1 MNTKL
6 IRGDRPP
13 AGRHFLSHS
22 RAFGGMEL
30 TYNSNIDKTLGRLVS
45 AVLAGYFLYFA
56 IPALN
61 SQWATDDPMNIGFY
75 WMRGFPGNLWDN
87 LRFWTTAYRPM
98 GSLFYMPIYYF
109 SNLNP
114 MPYRVAMMVILAV
127 NLYLSYRVA
136 EMLAGSKPVAAL
148 TTFFVCAHAGMLAI
162 YYNTSQ
168 LYDVLTYL
176 FLMIMMF
183 SYIRFRRGGKGL
195 TLGRSAIVICA
206 YIAALNSK
214 EIAFT
219 GAGWV
224 LVYEVLYHRPWKL
237 RVPAMLMAIAVIYSA
252 GKFLGPNP
260 LWKQG
265 GYLLEVTPHR
275 FFLNMVMYVN
285 DLFYTGVFHNSRG
298 VLIAWGLLIV
308 LCAIARKKELW
319 WAAFVISTAM
329 LPVAFTI
336 QARTGASLY
345 VPLFGFALAASV
357 VAAGFFP
364 RRELAWAAVAIVAAY
379 WGYQTVQLWQE
390 RIHFFVGDHRMTWSA
405 ITQVRE
411 LPAKPR
417 PHNRVLFLNNPFEDR
432 WDMWFISSLLW
443 NDHTIDVKLA
453 NHMTPPP
460 GAAEIDQFD
469 WVLTFEGDRLR
480 VIRSRYG
487 LFVAHRRGAGGY
499 LSPRVP

>member
-1 MNTKL
+1 MY
-6 IRGDRPP
+6 
-13 AGRHFLSHS
+13 S
-22 RAFGGMEL
+22 
-30 TYNSNIDKTLGRLVS
+30 SNVGKILGRLV
-45 AVLAGYFLYFA
+45 AAILAGYFLYFA

-61 SQWATDDPMNIGFY
+61 SQWAPDDPMNIGFY
-75 WMRGFPGNLWDN
+75 WRRGFPANLWDN
-87 LRFWTTAYRPM
+87 LCFWTTAYRPM

-162 YYNTSQ
+162 YYNTSM
-168 LYDVLTYL
+168 LYDVMAYL

-183 SYIRFRRGGKGL
+183 SYIQFRRGGKGL
-195 TLGRSAIVICA
+195 TLGQSAIVICA

-214 EIAFT
+214 EIAVT

-237 RVPAMLMAIAVIYSA
+237 RVPALLMAIGVIYTA

-260 LWKQG
+260 LSKQA

-285 DLFYTGVFHNSRG
+285 DLFFTGIFHDSRG

-336 QARTGASLY
+336 QPRTGPQLY

-357 VAAGFFP
+357 VTAGFFR
-364 RRELAWAAVAIVAAY
+364 RRELAWAAAAIVAAY

-390 RIHFFVGDHRMTWSA
+390 RIHFFVDDHRMTWSA

-417 PHNRVLFLNNPFEDR
+417 PHSRVLFLNNPFQD

-443 NDHTIDVKLA
+443 NDHTIEVNLA

-469 WVLTFEGDRLR
+469 WVLAFEGDRLR
-480 VIRSRYG
+480 VIRSR
-487 LFVAHRRGAGGY
+487 
-499 LSPRVP
+499 